1 MIELIWQ
8 PKLNFMRYFDE
19 GFIKYFKG
27 LAKNNNK
34 TWFDKNKPTYEA
46 VAKKP
51 FEKLVADLILKMQKL
66 HPGFHCEVKDAIF
79 RINRDIRFSADKTP
93 YKTQVSAAIVNGGKK
108 NFVDPGLYI
117 ELAPGNLSIYG
128 GVYMPDKEQLSAIR
142 TAINNNPTQIKKL
155 KQDKKF
161 NAVYGGIKGDI
172 NKVLPPEFKEAAK
185 SEPLIAHKQFYFHTK
200 YTDDKE
206 LLGDHLIRFIMNH
219 YEIGLPWANFFSEAL
234 KK

>member
-1 MIELIWQ
+1 
-8 PKLNFMRYFDE
+8 MRYFDE

-34 TWFDKNKPTYEA
+34 VWFDKNKPTYEA

-51 FEKLVADLILKMQKL
+51 FEKLVADLILVMQKL

-142 TAINNNPTQIKKL
+142 TAINNNPKQIKKL
-155 KQDKKF
+155 KLDKKF

-185 SEPLIAHKQFYFHTK
+185 TEPLIAHKQFYFYTK

-206 LLGDHLIRFIMNH
+206 LLGDHLVRFIMKQ

-234 KK
+234 KKIV